1 MWVQMFQITTYRR
14 TDEEDGAF
22 GMWPL
27 RASTQS
33 ARNKWTRGPYPLAV
47 VIIKRRMPQSRSRSI
62 SNDYAL
68 LNGSNYGRVEPPWR
82 GTRTSLQGWAIRNE
96 KTTVSPREATE
107 FFVSEED
114 QRIVFSAVSLV
125 LVRLARLGG
134 RLSSDVECDLI
145 STILS
150 LTLLECTAVVY
161 SLSGV
166 GF

>member
-1 MWVQMFQITTYRR
+1 MERDANVLARMSDPER
-14 TDEEDGAF
+14 EDDRFTA
-22 GMWPL
+22 
-27 RASTQS
+27 
-33 ARNKWTRGPYPLAV
+33 
-47 VIIKRRMPQSRSRSI
+47 
-62 SNDYAL
+62 
-68 LNGSNYGRVEPPWR
+68 
-82 GTRTSLQGWAIRNE
+82 
-96 KTTVSPREATE
+96 EATE

-114 QRIVFSAVSLV
+114 QRVVFSAVSLV